1 MYNAGAARDTDKR
14 AQVGKAIVKPRALR
28 PGDTVGVVAPAAAVD
43 REYLERGVAAL
54 TAMGYRVKVS
64 RHALDRRG
72 ILAGDDH
79 IRAAELAAFFADTE
93 VRAIFAARG
102 GYGCGRLLPLIDFQ
116 ATVRTPK
123 IFMGF
128 SDETYLLNAIVDR
141 CGMVTF
147 HGPMVAMDF
156 ARGVNGAARTHLLQL
171 LAGAPG
177 GFELKAA
184 TVVRSG
190 QARGELI
197 GGCLSVIVA
206 MIGTPW
212 EPNFTGRILF
222 LEDTG
227 EKAYRIDRMMTQL
240 RQTGVLQRAAGIV
253 FGAIHPVNDNIAEQT
268 LITEFIAGQ
277 TADLDCPVLS
287 GIEAGHGTENFV
299 LPLGLEAQIDTAA
312 RRLVFTESAV
322 TA

>member
-1 MYNAGAARDTDKR
+1 MYNEGAARDTETQ

-72 ILAGDDH
+72 ILAGDDQV
-79 IRAAELAAFFADTE
+79 RAAELAAFFADTE
-93 VRAIFAARG
+93 VQAIFAARG
-102 GYGCGRLLPLIDFQ
+102 GYGCGRLLPLIDFK
-116 ATVRTPK
+116 AMVRTPK

-128 SDETYLLNAIVDR
+128 SDETYLLNAIVDQ
-141 CGMVTF
+141 CGMVSF

-156 ARGVNGAARTHLLQL
+156 ARGVNGAARTHLARM
-171 LAGAPG
+171 LAGEGSGCA
-177 GFELKAA
+177 LAA
-184 TVVRSG
+184 ETVVHPG
-190 QARGELI
+190 TARGVLI

-212 EPNFTGRILF
+212 EPDFTGRILF

-227 EKAYRIDRMMTQL
+227 EKAYRVDRMMTQL
-240 RQTGVLQRAAGIV
+240 RQAGVLRRAAGIV
-253 FGAIHPVNDNIAEQT
+253 FGAIHPVNGNAAEHA
-268 LITEFIAGQ
+268 LISEFIAGQ

-299 LPLGLEAQIDTAA
+299 LPLGLEAQVDTAA